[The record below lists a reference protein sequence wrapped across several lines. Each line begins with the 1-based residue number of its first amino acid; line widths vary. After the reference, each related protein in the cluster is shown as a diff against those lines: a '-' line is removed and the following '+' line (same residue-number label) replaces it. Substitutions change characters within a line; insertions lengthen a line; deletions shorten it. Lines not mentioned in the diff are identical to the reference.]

1 LQHKISMFQEA
12 EILLENKNWF
22 KLRTELVALH
32 PSHIA
37 EFIDSLE
44 LEQQVIVFR
53 ILPVKIAART
63 FEHIE
68 LETQQSLLKSL
79 GQVKMADILNN
90 MSPDD
95 RTQLLE
101 ELPSQILKRTLN
113 LLSDEERKVAS
124 SLLGYPENSVG
135 RMMTPYYVAI
145 KLDWTVARVLEHIR
159 AYGKKSETVNMLYV
173 VDDKGKLIDD
183 IRIGHLLFAETNTLV
198 ADLIDQRFVYVTV
211 TDDIESIIPIF
222 KQYDRQALPVL
233 THDKTLVG
241 IITFDDVMDLEEEE
255 NTEDMQKFG
264 GMDSLELP
272 YIETPLLEMVRKRA
286 GWLTLLFL
294 GELLTASAMAHFE
307 ADIAKAVVLALFV
320 PLIISSGGNSG
331 SQAATLIIRSLAI
344 SEITLKDWWYVMR
357 REFLSGLILGLILG
371 TFGFL
376 RVFIWN
382 EATHIYGEHAIL
394 IAITVGLTLVGIVMW
409 GTLCGSMLPFALK
422 KLGFDPATSSAPF
435 VATLVDVTGL
445 LLYFYIATI
454 ILHGKIL

>member
-1 LQHKISMFQEA
+1 MFQEA
-12 EILLENKNWF
+12 NILLNNKNWF
-22 KLRTELVALH
+22 KLRTELVATH
-32 PSHIA
+32 PSQIA
-37 EFIDSLE
+37 EFIETLE
-44 LEQQVIVFR
+44 PEQQVIVFR

-101 ELPSQILKRTLN
+101 ELPSHILKKTLN

-145 KLDWTVARVLEHIR
+145 KLDWTVERVLEHIR
-159 AYGKKSETVNMLYV
+159 RYGKRSETVNMLYV

-183 IRIGHLLFAETNTLV
+183 IRIGHVLFADPQTLI

-211 TDDIESIIPIF
+211 TDDIESVITLF

-241 IITFDDVMDLEEEE
+241 IITFDDVMDVEEEE

-272 YIETPLLEMVRKRA
+272 YIETPLLEMVKKRA

-294 GELLTASAMAHFE
+294 GELLTASAMSHFE
-307 ADIAKAVVLALFV
+307 EDIAKAVVLALFV

-344 SEITLKDWWYVMR
+344 AEITLKDWWYVMR

-371 TFGFL
+371 VFGFL

-382 EATHIYGEHAIL
+382 EATHIYGEHAIY

-445 LLYFYIATI
+445 LLYFYIATL
-454 ILHGKIL
+454 ILHDKIL